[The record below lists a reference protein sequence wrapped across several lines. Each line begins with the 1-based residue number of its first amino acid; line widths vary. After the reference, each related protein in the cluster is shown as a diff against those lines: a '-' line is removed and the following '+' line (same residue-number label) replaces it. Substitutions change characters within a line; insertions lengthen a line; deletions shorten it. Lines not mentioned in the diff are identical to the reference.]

1 VAIRDRLAR
10 DGEVLHG
17 VLAAIPSPVSVQAMA
32 AAGADFVVIDR
43 EHSPVGRDSMQAMIA
58 ATAGTE
64 CAPLVRVPRID
75 ASEVNVAL
83 DAGAEGIFFP
93 MVRTVDDVQR
103 SVASVRYPP
112 EGTRGWGPFIAHS
125 RHRTTPREYSRDI
138 GPQISCWIQIETLE
152 AVAAIEDIVRVP
164 GIDAVF
170 IAPFDLSIALG
181 VEQQFDAPPFLEAV
195 GAVERAVLG
204 AGIPLAGAGFDA
216 QRAAEL
222 AARGYRV
229 LMRGIDVFMLSG
241 AVAAFRER

>member
-1 VAIRDRLAR
+1 MAIRERLAR

-32 AAGADFVVIDR
+32 AAGADFAVVDR

-58 ATAGTE
+58 ATAGTD

-75 ASEVNVAL
+75 GTEVNVAL
-83 DAGAEGIFFP
+83 DAGAEGIVFP
-93 MVRTVDDVQR
+93 MVRTVEDVQR

-112 EGTRGWGPFIAHS
+112 EGTRGWGPFAAHA
-125 RHRTTPREYSRDI
+125 RYRTTPGEYARTI
-138 GPQISCWIQIETLE
+138 GPQMTCWIQVETLE
-152 AVAAIEDIVRVP
+152 AVEAIEEIVQVP
-164 GIDAVF
+164 GIDAIF

-181 VEQQFDAPPFLEAV
+181 IEQQFDAPRFLEAV

-204 AGIPLAGAGFDA
+204 AGIPLAGAAFDA
-216 QRAAEL
+216 ARAAEL
-222 AARGYRV
+222 TARGYRA

-241 AVAAFRER
+241 AVAAFRD